1 MAWVS
6 TLGPSMAQVDYRL
19 QEGAGCQSHH
29 LVRGQEDGQ
38 ISYRLAGDRPLMWIG
53 DGLREVGLT
62 PGTPLTADQHE
73 MARALMDGRHPHT
86 GQVLMEAKRA
96 VDPRAMLPG
105 GPLLTALEKAAAER
119 GVADVAALV
128 AGNEEMAKRAVRLQR
143 GVRRKGEAYVIPYD
157 DARRLAKAAGL
168 DLAAVYDADQ
178 LAEARR
184 WREARVRVG
193 NRGYDLTLDLA
204 KSVSVLHGLG
214 DAAVSAVVD
223 EEFTASVIETVDAVQ
238 GWVAYGQRGHQGD
251 GRLAGR
257 AATGGLLGWV
267 MWHQTARPVDGQVPD
282 PHLHAHVQIANMVRG
297 VDGKWSA
304 IAAGGKDLHRHAHA
318 ADAFL
323 KARLRRRLTE
333 ELGLRWER
341 DAHTGAWEIVGID
354 ETMRTR
360 FSKRD
365 GQIKELLAE
374 HGLAYDEAHP
384 HARKVASATSRQAK
398 HQLLDGDRRGDWH
411 AQCAADGVDAAAV
424 MTSCLHPGEGLPPR
438 PGAQQIAEWI
448 WRPGSGLT
456 AHTKTVSHADVLA
469 AVADACPDGVADL
482 ADLQVLTD
490 AVLTHKPAVRLAEA
504 GARHLVN
511 SARYTSTDILEAE
524 QQVLHL
530 TRQRYTEGA
539 AVLDTAAI
547 ALSREAFEVAH
558 SVTFSPSQRAVLERL
573 LGDGHG
579 VDALIGVPGAGKTML
594 MAAARAGWESRGLV
608 VAGAAT
614 AAVAAANLTAESGIG
629 AYTFATWMQRITDPE
644 GPGGR
649 GLDGVDVLVI
659 DEAAMV
665 DDRDLA
671 VVLGEAHRTGTK
683 VVAIGDPLQ
692 LRAIGV
698 GGTFAALHR
707 QVDGLV
713 LSENR
718 RQRDPI
724 ERQALAQW
732 RDGDRTEALRTWS
745 RGGRV
750 HAGRDATDT
759 LGALLAHW
767 ATVRTGYRDD
777 VHGELAA
784 VLVLAG
790 SNAEAERLNA
800 AARAIRR
807 AAGELAGPDVRYR
820 LPGGRTL
827 ELAVGDHVRVRANDY
842 RSRKSKGRRADVL
855 NGYRGIVTAIH
866 RDRSVS
872 VQWRRLGADG
882 PAPVVER
889 VTPAYIAAG
898 GLSHGT
904 AMTVAAAQGLTSHH
918 TLIYGMGLDPHT
930 LYAAMSRDRL
940 SAHLYLPRNV
950 LESDADRARHGEP
963 RNAAEELHR
972 ALDAYAATLHGDRA
986 DDLLTPEPEPIAAVR
1001 ARELAT
1007 IEAEAT
1013 QVVTQAR
1020 ELAAIKAEAARVVAA
1035 RVALNEVTRP
1045 DRPHGLLSDVA
1056 LHARIE
1062 TIAAQAT
1069 TLAQQVAQQRCNE
1082 REEAEQIAAIRVQV
1096 KTELVDERDRLA
1108 HALDQARTAGD
1119 RRHDARGTYQRV
1131 QQRVAR
1137 LQAALAEKNSGLRA
1151 LLPSSQR
1158 TRLQEKLQEASQAMT
1173 RAARRAEAAAR
1184 VEQAALHAARQAS
1197 PSCTSAADLQTR
1209 HRLLTGSTSFAKVLN
1224 KTIADRVEQV
1234 MPGLANRKRVA
1245 AARLS
1250 FHTIADSPAGQ
1261 RERAT
1266 RLLASLVA
1274 ERDHR
1279 GQLSEDVRR
1288 GQDRARQDPAAAKR
1302 VRTRNEQA
1310 RARTEAQQRKAAQAA
1325 QAAQAAERTYSR
1337 RPPTARGPGPG
1348 LRM

>member
-1 MAWVS
+1 MS
-6 TLGPSMAQVDYRL
+6 TLGPDQAQVDYRL
-19 QEGAGCQSHH
+19 REGAGCGVPELQADAQ
-29 LVRGQEDGQ
+29 LA
-38 ISYRLAGDRPLMWIG
+38 YRLTGERPLMWIG

-62 PGTPLTADQHE
+62 PGSPLTADQHDT
-73 MARALMDGRHPHT
+73 ARALMDGRHPHT
-86 GQVLMEAKRA
+86 GEVLVAAKKA

-105 GPLLTALEKAAAER
+105 APLLAALQQAAIERGAAAVSALVRGNEAMTKRAARLER
-119 GVADVAALV
+119 GV
-128 AGNEEMAKRAVRLQR
+128 Q
-143 GVRRKGEAYVIPYD
+143 RKGEAYVLAYE
-157 DARRLAKAAGL
+157 DARKLAKTAGL
-168 DLAAVYDADQ
+168 DLAAVYDAEQ

-193 NRGYDLTLDLA
+193 NRGYDLTLDVS
-204 KSVSVLHGLG
+204 KSVSLLHALSSPEVG
-214 DAAVSAVVD
+214 AAVQTMFTQSVV
-223 EEFTASVIETVDAVQ
+223 ETVAAVQ
-238 GWVAYGQRGHQGD
+238 EWVAYGQRGHQGD
-251 GRLAGR
+251 DELAER
-257 AATGGLLGWV
+257 IASSGLLGWV
-267 MWHQTARPVDGQVPD
+267 LEHRTARPVDGQAPD
-282 PHLHAHVQIANMVRG
+282 PHLHAHASIANMVRG
-297 VDGKWSA
+297 IDGKWSA
-304 IAAGGKDLHRHAHA
+304 VAAGGRDLFRHAHA

-323 KARLRRRLTE
+323 KARLRRQTIE
-333 ELGLRWER
+333 TFGVRWER

-354 ETMRTR
+354 ETMRAR

-365 GQIKELLAE
+365 TQVKALLAE
-374 HGLAYDEAHP
+374 HGIAYEETHQ
-384 HARKVASATSRQAK
+384 HARRVASATSRQPK
-398 HQLLDGDRRGDWH
+398 HDAVAAGDLAANWH
-411 AQCAADGVDAAAV
+411 AQCAADGIDAAAV
-424 MTSCLHPGEGLPPR
+424 MASCLHPGEGLPPR
-438 PGAQQIAEWI
+438 PSAQQIAAWI
-448 WRPGSGLT
+448 WRADGGLT
-456 AHTKTVSHADVLA
+456 SHTKVVTRADVFA
-469 AVADACPDGVADL
+469 AVADACPDGIADR
-482 ADLQVLTD
+482 ADAEALTD
-490 AVLTHKPAVRLAEA
+490 AVLACEPAVRLPDT
-504 GARHLVN
+504 GTRHLVN
-511 SARYTSTDILEAE
+511 SARYTSTDILRAE
-524 QQVLHL
+524 QQVLHI
-530 TRQRYTEGA
+530 TRQRYDEGA
-539 AVLDTAAI
+539 AVLDAAAI
-547 ALSREAFEVAH
+547 ALSLDAFEVAH
-558 SVTFSPSQRAVLERL
+558 DLTFSATQRAALYRL
-573 LGDGHG
+573 LADGRG
-579 VDALIGVPGAGKTML
+579 VEALIGVPGAGKTML

-614 AAVAAANLTAESGIG
+614 AAVAAANLTAESGID
-629 AYTFATWMQRITDPE
+629 AHTIATWIHRITDPDSC
-644 GPGGR
+644 

-671 VVLGEAHRTGTK
+671 ALLTEAHRTGTK

-713 LSENR
+713 LNENR

-732 RDGDRTEALRTWS
+732 RDGDRAEALLTWS

-759 LGALLAHW
+759 LAALLADW
-767 ATVRTGYRDD
+767 ATLRVGYRD
-777 VHGELAA
+777 VHDELAA

-790 SNAEAERLNA
+790 TNAEADRLNA

-807 AAGELAGPDVRYR
+807 EHGELSGPQVLYW

-855 NGYRGIVTAIH
+855 NGYRGVVVAIH

-882 PAPVVER
+882 PALVVER

-930 LYAAMSRDRL
+930 LYAAMSRDRI
-940 SAHLYLPRNV
+940 SARLYLPRTV

-972 ALDAYAATLHGDRA
+972 ALDAYAATLQGDRA
-986 DDLLTPEPEPIAAVR
+986 DQLLTPEPEPIAAVR
-1001 ARELAT
+1001 ARGLAA
-1007 IEAEAT
+1007 IEAEA
-1013 QVVTQAR
+1013 AW
-1020 ELAAIKAEAARVVAA
+1020 AVAA

-1045 DRPHGLLSDVA
+1045 DRPHGLLSDAV

-1062 TIAAQAT
+1062 ATAAQAT
-1069 TLAQQVAQQRCNE
+1069 PLAGQVAQQRRRE
-1082 REEAEQIAAIRVQV
+1082 REQAEQVAAIRAQV

-1119 RRHDARGTYQRV
+1119 WRQDAQGTYQRA
-1131 QQRVAR
+1131 QQRVYR

-1158 TRLQEKLQEASQAMT
+1158 TRLQEKLQEASQAMN

-1184 VEQAALHAARQAS
+1184 AEQTALHAARQAS

-1209 HRLLTGSTSFAKVLN
+1209 HRRLRDSTSFTKVLE
-1224 KTIADRVEQV
+1224 KTIAERVEQV
-1234 MPGLANRKRVA
+1234 MPGLADRKRVA

-1250 FHTIADSPAGQ
+1250 FRTIVDSPDGQ
-1261 RERAT
+1261 HERAT
-1266 RLLASLVA
+1266 RLLADLVA

-1279 GQLSEDVRR
+1279 HGLDREVRR
-1288 GQDRARQDPAAAKR
+1288 DQDRARRDPAAAER
-1302 VRTRNEQA
+1302 VRARNEQA
-1310 RARTEAQQRKAAQAA
+1310 RERTEARQR
-1325 QAAQAAERTYSR
+1325 QAAERTYSR